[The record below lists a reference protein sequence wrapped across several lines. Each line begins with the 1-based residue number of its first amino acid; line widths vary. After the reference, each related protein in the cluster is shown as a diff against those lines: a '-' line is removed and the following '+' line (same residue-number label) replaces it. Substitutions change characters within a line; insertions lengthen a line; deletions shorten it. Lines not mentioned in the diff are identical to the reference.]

1 MSTHLQPR
9 LTTRFPH
16 VCAVVYS
23 DPRRDHLTTLSTT
36 HSAHRLRP
44 ETTLRP
50 DLAEFIGALALAFRH
65 QIAFESP

>member
-23 DPRRDHLTTLSTT
+23 DPVVTTSRPFPRRTLRTGSVPK
-36 HSAHRLRP
+36 LR
-44 ETTLRP
+44 LRP